1 MANYFRN
8 LPRVGYDINGTGKN
22 SFLSVTNIMKRVKF
36 KPSALEDISSYYPY
50 FVKEGE
56 RPDIV
61 SNEQYGTIAYAYLIM
76 LVNDIQDPNFDWPL
90 SSQIFEKFIIN
101 KYGSVTLAITG
112 IKNYYQIIRAEVART
127 GTSETVPEVKFA
139 VDETTY
145 NALDSADRSTLTDYD
160 YEVELNDAKRE
171 IRLINPAFVQDIDY
185 QVKRSLKS

>member
-8 LPRVGYDINGTGKN
+8 LPRVGYDINGTGKD

-36 KPSALEDISSYYPY
+36 KPSVLEDISNYYPY

-56 RPDIV
+56 RPDII
-61 SNEQYGTIAYAYLIM
+61 SHAQYGTIGYAYLIM
-76 LVNDIQDPNFDWPL
+76 LINDIQDPNFDWPL

-101 KYGSVTLAITG
+101 KYGSVTIAIAG
-112 IKNYYQIIRAEVART
+112 VKNYYQIIRAEVART
-127 GTSETVPEVKFA
+127 GTSERVPEVKFA

-145 NALDSADRSTLTDYD
+145 DALDTADRSTLTDYD

-185 QVKRSLKS
+185 QVKSSLK